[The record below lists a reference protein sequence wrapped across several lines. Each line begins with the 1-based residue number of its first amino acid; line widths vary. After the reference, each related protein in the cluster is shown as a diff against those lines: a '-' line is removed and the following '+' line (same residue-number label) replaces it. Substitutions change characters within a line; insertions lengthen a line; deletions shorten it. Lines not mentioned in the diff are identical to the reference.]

1 MIKMLQFRASEV
13 GDIMA
18 SPDKNILP
26 QGAMTYLEKM
36 VRRITL
42 GWSQNLDTF
51 EMQKGKEVEDDAIA
65 LFNEVS
71 GNFYLKNTD
80 RKTTELFTGE
90 CDIDDPDS
98 SFIWDIKNA
107 YSKDT
112 FKSYVDIKTNKKYFW
127 QLVQYATMWN
137 RDNAG
142 LCYTLLDT
150 PPHLIKASDP
160 LDWHEVSHIDPKY
173 RVTTASM
180 QVTQELKEQLI
191 NRATLAQNKL
201 KEMLDDKGFD
211 YE

>member
-1 MIKMLQFRASEV
+1 MLQFRASEV

-26 QGAMTYLEKM
+26 QGAMTHLEKM

-71 GNFYLKNTD
+71 GNFYVKNTD

-112 FKSYVDIKTNKKYFW
+112 FKSYIDIKTNKKYFW
-127 QLVQYATMWN
+127 QLVQYAAMWG

-160 LDWHEVSHIDPKY
+160 IDWHEVSHIDPKY

-201 KEMLDDKGFD
+201 KEMLDDKGFE

>member
-1 MIKMLQFRASEV
+1 
-13 GDIMA
+13 MA

-26 QGAMTYLEKM
+26 QGAMTHLEKM

-42 GWSQNLDTF
+42 GWSPSIDTF
-51 EMQKGKEVEDDAIA
+51 EMQKGREVEDDAIA

-71 GNFYLKNTD
+71 GNFYVKNTD
-80 RKTTELFTGE
+80 RKTTDLFTGE

-112 FKSYVDIKTNKKYFW
+112 FKSYIDIKTNKKYFW

-137 RDNAG
+137 RDNGG

-173 RVTTASM
+173 RVTMESM

-211 YE
+211 YES